1 MPEFE
6 NKIVLVGAY
15 FVVCIFF
22 LIDPTPLLLIPKLY
36 TNQPQH

>member
-6 NKIVLVGAY
+6 KNCIGGGVGAY

-22 LIDPTPLLLIPKLY
+22 LNL
-36 TNQPQH
+36 TNSFIINTKTLH